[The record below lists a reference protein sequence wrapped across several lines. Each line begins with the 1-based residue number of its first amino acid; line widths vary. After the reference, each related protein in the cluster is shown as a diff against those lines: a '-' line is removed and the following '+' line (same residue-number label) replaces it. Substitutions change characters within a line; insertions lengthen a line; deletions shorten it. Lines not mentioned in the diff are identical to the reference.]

1 MKNKAIYALLAA
13 AIAFGLWLYV
23 ITVVNPEA
31 EQTFYD
37 VPVVMSNESVLK
49 DKGLMIATDTQPTV
63 TLVLKGN
70 RTDLNNLKK
79 SDITLLADLS
89 RINVAGDQNISY
101 SIGFPGEFAD
111 NAFEVLSHAPDKVA
125 LSIVEWGSKEV
136 DVTVNYLGSV
146 DLDYIVDKDGIQL
159 DHEKV
164 TITGPKSVI
173 DQITQA
179 RVDVELS
186 GRDQTFNESFRY
198 TLCNAEG
205 EPVDAAQVK
214 TNVAEVNMTLRIQ
227 RVKEISLLLDVKYGG
242 GATEQTSTI
251 QIDPVTI
258 KVAGSEALLEG
269 LDSLVLGT
277 VNLADITEDTTLTFP
292 ITLTEGLTN
301 MSGQTEATV
310 TVAFPELEVKTL
322 SVNKIQ
328 VVNVPAGTT
337 VKVGTQV
344 CSVTVRGPKAQ
355 IDAITEEH
363 LTVRVDLTNVE
374 LGENMYAA
382 HVYVDGAFPGV
393 GVLGTYNILVR
404 AGAVGG
410 K

>member
-37 VPVVMSNESVLK
+37 VPVVLSNESVLK
-49 DKGLMIATDTQPTV
+49 DKGLMIATDTQPKV

-70 RTDLNNLKK
+70 RTDLNKLKN

-89 RINVAGDQNISY
+89 RINAAGDQNISY
-101 SIGFPGEFAD
+101 SIGFPGGFAD

-125 LSIVEWGSKEV
+125 LSVVEWGSKEV
-136 DVTVNYLGSV
+136 DVTVNYIGSV
-146 DLDYIVDKDGIQL
+146 LLDYIVDKDGAQL

-198 TLCNAEG
+198 TLCDAEG
-205 EPVDAAQVK
+205 RPVDAAQVK

-227 RVKEISLLLDVKYGG
+227 RVKEINLLLDVKYGG
-242 GATEQTSTI
+242 GATMQTSTI
-251 QIDPVTI
+251 QIDPKTI

-301 MSGQTEATV
+301 LSGQTEATV
-310 TVAFPELEVKTL
+310 TIAFPELEVKTL

-328 VVNVPAGTT
+328 VVNVPAGMK
-337 VKVGTQV
+337 VNVGTQV
-344 CSVTVRGPKAQ
+344 CTVTVRGPKAQ
-355 IDAITEEH
+355 IDAIAEEH
-363 LTVRVDLTNVE
+363 LSVRVDLTNVE

-382 HVYVDGAFPGV
+382 QVYVDGAFPGV
-393 GVLGTYNILVR
+393 GVLGSYNVLVR
-404 AGAVGG
+404 ANLAG
-410 K
+410 

>member
-37 VPVVMSNESVLK
+37 VPVVLSNESVLK
-49 DKGLMIATDTQPTV
+49 DKGLMIATDTQPKV

-70 RTDLNNLKK
+70 RTDLNKLKN

-89 RINVAGDQNISY
+89 RINAAGDQNISY
-101 SIGFPGEFAD
+101 SIGFPGGFAD
-111 NAFEVLSHAPDKVA
+111 NAFEVLSHTPDKVA
-125 LSIVEWGSKEV
+125 LSVVEWGSKEV
-136 DVTVNYLGSV
+136 DVTVNYIGSV
-146 DLDYIVDKDGIQL
+146 LLDYIVDKDGAQL

-198 TLCNAEG
+198 TLCDAEG
-205 EPVDAAQVK
+205 RPVDAAQVK

-227 RVKEISLLLDVKYGG
+227 RVKEINLLLDVKYGG
-242 GATEQTSTI
+242 GATMQTSTI
-251 QIDPVTI
+251 QIDPMTI

-301 MSGQTEATV
+301 LSGQTEATA
-310 TVAFPELEVKTL
+310 TIAFPELEVKTL

-328 VVNVPAGTT
+328 VVNVPAGMK
-337 VKVGTQV
+337 VNVGTQV
-344 CSVTVRGPKAQ
+344 CTVTVRGPKAQ

-363 LTVRVDLTNVE
+363 LSVRVDLANVE

-382 HVYVDGAFPGV
+382 QVYVDGAFPGV
-393 GVLGTYNILVR
+393 GVLGSYNVLVR
-404 AGAVGG
+404 ANSAG
-410 K
+410 

>member
-1 MKNKAIYALLAA
+1 MKNKIIYALLAA

-31 EQTFYD
+31 EQPFYD

-89 RINVAGDQNISY
+89 RINTAGYQNISY
-101 SIGFPGEFAD
+101 SIGFPGGFSD
-111 NAFEVLSHAPDKVA
+111 NAFEVLSHTPDKVA
-125 LSIVEWGSKEV
+125 LSIVEWGAKEV
-136 DVTVNYLGSV
+136 DITVNYVGSV
-146 DLDYIVDKDGIQL
+146 ELDYIVDKDGIQL
-159 DHEKV
+159 DYEKV
-164 TITGPKSVI
+164 TITGPRSVI

-179 RVDVELS
+179 RIDVDLN

-198 TLCNAEG
+198 TLCDAEG

-242 GATEQTSTI
+242 GATPQTATVK
-251 QIDPVTI
+251 IDPETI

-269 LDSLVLGT
+269 LDNLMLGT

-292 ITLTEGLTN
+292 INLTEGLTN
-301 MSGQTEATV
+301 LSGQTEATV
-310 TVAFPELEVKTL
+310 TITFPDLEVKTL
-322 SVNKIQ
+322 SVNRIQ
-328 VVNVPAGTT
+328 VVNVPSGMR
-337 VKVGTQV
+337 VNVGTQV

-355 IDAITEEH
+355 IDAITEAH

-382 HVYVDGAFPGV
+382 YVYVDGAFPGV

-404 AGAVGG
+404 ASATD
-410 K
+410 

>member
-37 VPVVMSNESVLK
+37 VPVVLSNESVLK
-49 DKGLMIATDTQPTV
+49 DKGLMIATDTQPKV

-70 RTDLNNLKK
+70 RTDLNKLKN

-89 RINVAGDQNISY
+89 RINAAGDQNISY
-101 SIGFPGEFAD
+101 SIGFPGGFAD

-125 LSIVEWGSKEV
+125 LSVVEWGSKEV
-136 DVTVNYLGSV
+136 DVTVNYIGSV
-146 DLDYIVDKDGIQL
+146 LLDYIVDKDGAQL

-198 TLCNAEG
+198 TLCDAEG
-205 EPVDAAQVK
+205 RPVDAAQVK

-227 RVKEISLLLDVKYGG
+227 RVKEINLLLDVKYGG
-242 GATEQTSTI
+242 GATMQTSTI
-251 QIDPVTI
+251 QIDPKTI

-301 MSGQTEATV
+301 LSGQTEATV
-310 TVAFPELEVKTL
+310 TIAFPELEVKTL

-328 VVNVPAGTT
+328 VVNVPAGMK
-337 VKVGTQV
+337 VNVGTQV
-344 CSVTVRGPKAQ
+344 CTVTVRGPKAQ

-363 LTVRVDLTNVE
+363 LSVRVDLTNVE

-382 HVYVDGAFPGV
+382 QVYVDGAFPGV
-393 GVLGTYNILVR
+393 GVLGSYNVLVR
-404 AGAVGG
+404 ANLAG
-410 K
+410 

>member
-1 MKNKAIYALLAA
+1 MKNKAIYALLAT

-310 TVAFPELEVKTL
+310 TIAFPELEVKTL

-404 AGAVGG
+404 ASAVGG

>member
-13 AIAFGLWLYV
+13 VIAFGLWLYV
-23 ITVVNPEA
+23 ITVVDPEA

-37 VPVVMSNESVLK
+37 VPVAMSNESVLK
-49 DKGLMIATDTQPTV
+49 DKGLMIAADTQPTV

-70 RTDLNNLKK
+70 RTDLNKLKK
-79 SDITLLADLS
+79 SDITLLTDLS
-89 RINVAGDQNISY
+89 RINTAGDQNVSY

-136 DVTVNYLGSV
+136 DVTVNYIGSV
-146 DLDYIVDKDGIQL
+146 DLEYIVDKDGVQL

-186 GRDQTFNESFRY
+186 GRDQTFSESFRY
-198 TLCNAEG
+198 TLCDAAG

-214 TNVAEVNMTLRIQ
+214 TNVAEVSMTLRIQ
-227 RVKEISLLLDVKYGG
+227 RVKEIALLLDVKYGG
-242 GATEQTSTI
+242 GATLQTSTI
-251 QIDPVTI
+251 QIEPKTI
-258 KVAGSEALLEG
+258 KVAGSETLLEG
-269 LDSLVLGT
+269 LDSLVLGS
-277 VNLADITEDTTLTFP
+277 VNLADITEDTTMTLP

-301 MSGQTEATV
+301 LSGQTEATV
-310 TVAFPELEVKTL
+310 TIAFPDLEVKTL

-328 VVNVPAGTT
+328 VINVPGNMK
-337 VKVGTQV
+337 VNVGTQV

-355 IDAITEEH
+355 IDAITETH
-363 LTVRVDLTNVE
+363 LTVRVDMANVE

-393 GVLGTYNILVR
+393 GVLGSYNILVR
-404 AGAVGG
+404 ASSIGG
-410 K
+410 G

>member
-13 AIAFGLWLYV
+13 VIAFGLWLYV
-23 ITVVNPEA
+23 ITVVDPEA
-31 EQTFYD
+31 EQPFYD
-37 VPVVMSNESVLK
+37 VPVVLSNESVLK

-70 RTDLNNLKK
+70 RTDLNKLKK
-79 SDITLLADLS
+79 SDITLLTDLS
-89 RINVAGDQNISY
+89 RINTAGNQNISY
-101 SIGFPGEFAD
+101 SISFPGEFAD

-136 DVTVNYLGSV
+136 DVAVNYIGSV
-146 DLDYIVDKDGIQL
+146 ALEYIVDKEGVQL
-159 DHEKV
+159 DYEKV
-164 TITGPKSVI
+164 TITGPKDVI

-186 GRDQTFNESFRY
+186 GRDQTFSESFRY
-198 TLCNAEG
+198 TLCDAQG

-227 RVKEISLLLDVKYGG
+227 RVKEVNLLLDVKYGG
-242 GATEQTSTI
+242 GATLQTSTI
-251 QIDPVTI
+251 QIEPKTI
-258 KVAGSEALLEG
+258 KVAGSETLLEG
-269 LDSLVLGT
+269 LDSLVLGS
-277 VNLADITEDTTLTFP
+277 VNLADITEDTTLTLP

-301 MSGQTEATV
+301 LSGQTEATV
-310 TVAFPELEVKTL
+310 TIAFPDLEVKTL

-328 VVNVPAGTT
+328 VVNVPSGMK
-337 VKVGTQV
+337 VNVGTQV

-355 IDAITEEH
+355 IDAITEKH
-363 LTVRVDLTNVE
+363 LTVRVDMANVE

-393 GVLGTYNILVR
+393 GVLGSYNILVR
-404 AGAVGG
+404 VSAVGG
-410 K
+410 

>member
-242 GATEQTSTI
+242 GATEQTATI

-310 TVAFPELEVKTL
+310 TIAFPELEVKTL

-404 AGAVGG
+404 ASAVGG

>member
-1 MKNKAIYALLAA
+1 MKNKVIYALLAA
-13 AIAFGLWLYV
+13 VIAFGLWLYV

-37 VPVVMSNESVLK
+37 VPVVLSNESVLK
-49 DKGLMIATDTQPTV
+49 DKGLMIATDTQPKV

-70 RTDLNNLKK
+70 RTDLNKLKN

-89 RINVAGDQNISY
+89 RINVAGDQHITY
-101 SIGFPGEFAD
+101 SISFPGEFAD
-111 NAFEVLSHAPDKVA
+111 NAFEVLSHAPDKVE
-125 LSIVEWGSKEV
+125 LSIVEWTAKEV
-136 DVTVNYLGSV
+136 DVTVNYIGSV
-146 DLDYIVDKDGIQL
+146 DLDYIVDKNGAQL

-164 TITGPKSVI
+164 TITGPRNVI

-179 RVDVELS
+179 RVDVDLN
-186 GRDQTFNESFRY
+186 GRDQTFNESFRF

-205 EPVDAAQVK
+205 QPVDAAQVK

-227 RVKEISLLLDVKYGG
+227 RVKEINLLLDVKYGG
-242 GATEQTSTI
+242 GATEQTTII
-251 QIDPVTI
+251 QIDPLTI

-269 LDSLVLGT
+269 LDNLVLGT
-277 VNLADITEDTTLTFP
+277 INLADITQDTTLTFP

-301 MSGQTEATV
+301 LSGQTEATV
-310 TVAFPELEVKTL
+310 TIAFPELEVKTL

-328 VVNVPAGTT
+328 VVNVPAGMT

-344 CSVTVRGPKAQ
+344 CSVTIRGPKAQ

-363 LTVRVDLTNVE
+363 LTIRVDMTTVE
-374 LGENMYAA
+374 MGENMYAA
-382 HVYVDGAFPGV
+382 QVYVDGAFPGV
-393 GVLGTYNILVR
+393 GVLGSYNILVR
-404 AGAVGG
+404 VS
-410 K
+410 

>member
-1 MKNKAIYALLAA
+1 MKNKVIYALLAA

-37 VPVVMSNESVLK
+37 VPVVLSNESVLK
-49 DKGLMIATDTQPTV
+49 DKGLMIATDTQPKV

-70 RTDLNNLKK
+70 RTDLNKLKN

-136 DVTVNYLGSV
+136 DVAVNYIGSV
-146 DLDYIVDKDGIQL
+146 DLDYIVDKEGVQL

-164 TITGPKSVI
+164 TITGPRSVI

-179 RVDVELS
+179 RVDVVLD
-186 GRDQTFNESFRY
+186 GRDQTFNESFRF
-198 TLCNAEG
+198 TLCDAAG
-205 EPVDAAQVK
+205 QPVDAAKVK
-214 TNVAEVNMTLRIQ
+214 TNVAEVNLTLRIQ
-227 RVKEISLLLDVKYGG
+227 RVKEIKLLLDVKYGG
-242 GATEQTSTI
+242 GATLHTSTI

-277 VNLADITEDTTLTFP
+277 VNLADIIEDTTMTFP
-292 ITLTEGLTN
+292 ITLMEGLTN
-301 MSGQTEATV
+301 LSGQSEATV
-310 TVAFPELEVKTL
+310 TVAFPDLEVKTL

-328 VVNVPAGTT
+328 VINVPGNVT
-337 VKVGTQV
+337 VNVGTQV
-344 CSVTVRGPKAQ
+344 CTVTVRGPKAQ

-363 LTVRVDLTNVE
+363 LTIRVDLSNVE
-374 LGENMYAA
+374 AGENMYAA

-393 GVLGTYNILVR
+393 GVLGSYNILVR
-404 AGAVGG
+404 ASNVG
-410 K
+410 

>member
-1 MKNKAIYALLAA
+1 MKNKVIYALLSAV
-13 AIAFGLWLYV
+13 IAFGLWLYV

-37 VPVVMSNESVLK
+37 VPVVLSNESVLK
-49 DKGLMIATDTQPTV
+49 DKGLMIDTDTQPKV

-70 RTDLNNLKK
+70 RTDLNKLKN

-89 RINVAGDQNISY
+89 RINAAGEQNLSY

-111 NAFEVLSHAPDKVA
+111 NAFEVLSHSPDKVP
-125 LSIVEWGSKEV
+125 LNIVEWGSKEV
-136 DVTVNYLGSV
+136 DVTVNYIGSV
-146 DLDYIVDKDGIQL
+146 ALDFIVDKDGAQL

-164 TITGPKSVI
+164 TITGPRSVI

-179 RVDVELS
+179 RVDVDLN
-186 GRDQTFNESFRY
+186 GKDQTFNESFRY
-198 TLCNAEG
+198 TLCDAEG
-205 EPVDAAQVK
+205 QPVDAAQVK
-214 TNVAEVNMTLRIQ
+214 TNVAEVNLTLRIQ
-227 RVKEISLLLDVKYGG
+227 RVKEVQLLLDVKYGG
-242 GATEQTSTI
+242 GATVNTATI
-251 QIDPVTI
+251 KIDPLTI

-269 LDSLVLGT
+269 LDSLTLGS
-277 VNLADITEDTTLTFP
+277 VNLADITEDTVLTFP

-301 MSGQTEATV
+301 LSGQTEATV
-310 TVAFPELEVKTL
+310 TIAFPDLEVKTL

-328 VVNVPAGTT
+328 VFNVPGSML
-337 VKVGTQV
+337 VNVGTQV

-363 LTVRVDLTNVE
+363 LTVRVDLANAE

-382 HVYVDGAFPGV
+382 QIYVDGAFPGV
-393 GVLGTYNILVR
+393 GVLGSYNILVR
-404 AGAVGG
+404 VSSAGG

>member
-49 DKGLMIATDTQPTV
+49 DKGLMIATDTQPKV

-70 RTDLNNLKK
+70 RTDLNKLKN

-89 RINVAGDQNISY
+89 RINAAGDQNISY
-101 SIGFPGEFAD
+101 SIGFPGGFAD
-111 NAFEVLSHAPDKVA
+111 NAFEVLSHAPDTVA
-125 LSIVEWGSKEV
+125 LSVVEWGSKEV
-136 DVTVNYLGSV
+136 DVTVNYIGSV
-146 DLDYIVDKDGIQL
+146 LLDYIVDKDGAQL

-198 TLCNAEG
+198 TLCDAEG
-205 EPVDAAQVK
+205 RPVDAAQVK

-227 RVKEISLLLDVKYGG
+227 RVKEINLLLDVKYGG
-242 GATEQTSTI
+242 GATMQTSTI
-251 QIDPVTI
+251 KIDPMTI

-269 LDSLVLGT
+269 LNSLVLGT

-301 MSGQTEATV
+301 LSGQTEATV
-310 TVAFPELEVKTL
+310 AIAFPELEVKTL

-328 VVNVPAGTT
+328 VVNVPAG
-337 VKVGTQV
+337 VKVNVGTQV
-344 CSVTVRGPKAQ
+344 CSVTVRGPKDQ

-363 LTVRVDLTNVE
+363 LSVRVDLANVE
-374 LGENMYAA
+374 SGENMYAA

-393 GVLGTYNILVR
+393 GVLGSYNVLVR
-404 AGAVGG
+404 ANSAG
-410 K
+410 